1 MRSDKIRAMATLYG
15 CAIMGWGY
23 FATANIQQFF
33 DMGKKKSKKMQNDA
47 CF

>member
-1 MRSDKIRAMATLYG
+1 
-15 CAIMGWGY
+15 MGWGY

-33 DMGKKKSKKMQNDA
+33 EMGKKKTKKMQNAA